1 MAEIILDIIENG
13 FCLKGDIDK
22 IISNRRAYSNFK
34 AINASFEENYV
45 VIPFEENQ
53 KLDNFSTIESQYSSI
68 KKLLEKFNLQED
80 QTSKAH
86 EFLYDINLE
95 NEKFKI
101 FSNKSKNIRNNI
113 HDKKDF
119 KDFINLLS
127 LNMTRKLYPQQLLSA
142 YHLSFSQNGCNFSVP
157 GAGKTSIVYGAYGYL
172 KNLSK
177 DNLKNVDRIL
187 IIGPLASFAPWKKE
201 FKECFGDEPSIKE
214 LVGVDS
220 IERKN
225 HFLSSLY
232 TELTLISY
240 QSMAME
246 VDNICTFLNSH
257 NVMVV
262 LDEAHKIKNV
272 NDGKWANAVLE
283 IAKYAKSRI
292 VLTGTPA
299 PNGYQDLYNLYQ
311 FIWPKKNILGFPIP
325 YMESLNTDKTP
336 SAKKNIDEL
345 ISNAS
350 PFFIRIRKS
359 DLGLP
364 EPKINKPI
372 YVEMDENQEKIYNF
386 IEKNYVDSI
395 NKNEQ
400 DSFTIKLKKA
410 KLIRLMQCLTNPS
423 LLQKP
428 LDNYMIGEG
437 LANEINIE
445 DREIVKAIK
454 EYSQNYIPPKF
465 IEAKRLISKIIK
477 EQGARGKVII
487 WTIFIDN
494 IFQLQEYLKQ
504 NNINSE
510 LLYGGTPNENE
521 DTPKE
526 LLTREKIIDKFH
538 EEDCPYKVIIANP
551 FAVGESISLHRACHN
566 AIYLERNFNAAMYMQ
581 SKDRIHRYGLK
592 NNDIINYHFLLTKD
606 SIDEVIHKRLIE
618 KENRMLDIIE
628 KEEIPLLNMNM
639 DETTDDQNDI
649 QSIMKYY
656 YEKQSTRN

>member
-1 MAEIILDIIENG
+1 MPRITINVKDDFFE
-13 FCLKGDIDK
+13 LKGDIEY
-22 IISNRRAYSNFK
+22 IINDERALSNFESIGAVLDK
-34 AINASFEENYV
+34 NDII
-45 VIPFEENQ
+45 IPFEQSQ
-53 KLDNFSTIESQYSSI
+53 KKDSFTV
-68 KKLLEKFNLQED
+68 LQEQYALIKELFLKFD
-80 QTSKAH
+80 LQEEQTLEAQ
-86 EFLYDINLE
+86 EFLNDINLE
-95 NEKFKI
+95 NEKFNI
-101 FSNKSKNIRNNI
+101 FSKKSQNIRNNI

-119 KDFINLLS
+119 EEFIDLLS
-127 LNMTRKLYPQQLLSA
+127 SNMTRKLYPQQLLSA

-157 GAGKTSIVYGAYGYL
+157 GAGKTSIVYGTYAYL
-172 KNLSK
+172 KNLPK
-177 DNLKNVDRIL
+177 DNLKYVDRIL

-201 FKECFGDEPSIKE
+201 FKECFGEEPSVKE

-220 IERKN
+220 IERRN

-246 VDNICTFLNSH
+246 VDNICAFLSSY

-272 NDGKWANAVLE
+272 NDGKWANAILE
-283 IAKYAKSRI
+283 IAKYAHSRI
-292 VLTGTPA
+292 ILTGTPV

-311 FIWPKKNILGFPIP
+311 FIWPKKDILGFPIT

-336 SAKKNIDEL
+336 SAKKSIEKL
-345 ISNAS
+345 TLNAS
-350 PFFIRIRKS
+350 PFFIRIKKS

-364 EPKINKPI
+364 KPI
-372 YVEMDENQEKIYNF
+372 INEPIYIEMDKNQERIYNF

-410 KLIRLMQCLTNPS
+410 KLVRLMQCLTNPS

-428 LDNYMIGEG
+428 LDNYLLGEG
-437 LANEINIE
+437 LINEINIE
-445 DREIVKAIK
+445 DREIVKAIQ
-454 EYSQNYIPPKF
+454 EYSKDYIPPKF
-465 IEAKRLISKIIK
+465 IEVKKLISNIIK
-477 EQGARGKVII
+477 NSGPTGKVII

-494 IFQLQEYLKQ
+494 IFQLQEYLKK
-504 NNINSE
+504 NNITSE

-521 DTPKE
+521 DTPKD

-538 EEDCPYKVIIANP
+538 DTNCPYKVIIANP
-551 FAVGESISLHRACHN
+551 FAVGESISLHKACHN

-592 NNDIINYHFLLTKD
+592 DNDIINYHFLLTKD

-639 DETTDDQNDI
+639 DEPVDDENDI

-656 YEKQSTRN
+656 YEKHSIRN

>member
-1 MAEIILDIIENG
+1 MPQIIINVQDNSFE
-13 FCLKGDIDK
+13 LKGDIEY
-22 IISNRRAYSNFK
+22 IINDERAYSNFESIG
-34 AINASFEENYV
+34 AILDKDNII
-45 VIPFEENQ
+45 IPFE
-53 KLDNFSTIESQYSSI
+53 KSQSKDSFTVLQEQYILI
-68 KKLLEKFNLQED
+68 KELLEKFDLDEK
-80 QTSKAH
+80 QTTQAEK
-86 EFLYDINLE
+86 FLYDVNQE
-95 NEKFKI
+95 NEKFGI
-101 FSNKSKNIRNNI
+101 FSKKSKNIRNNI

-119 KDFINLLS
+119 ENFIEVLAS
-127 LNMTRKLYPQQLLSA
+127 NMNRKLYPQQLLSA

-157 GAGKTSIVYGAYGYL
+157 GAGKTSIVYGTYAYL
-172 KNLSK
+172 KNLPN
-177 DNLKNVDRIL
+177 DNLKYVDRIL
-187 IIGPLASFAPWKKE
+187 IIGPLASFSPWKKE
-201 FKECFGDEPSIKE
+201 FKECFGEEPSVKE

-220 IERKN
+220 IGRRN

-246 VDNICTFLNSH
+246 VDNICAFLNSH

-283 IAKYAKSRI
+283 IAKYANSRI

-311 FIWPKKNILGFPIP
+311 FIWPKKDILGFPIP

-336 SAKKNIDEL
+336 SAKKNIEEL

-372 YVEMDENQEKIYNF
+372 YIEMDENQEKIYNF

-437 LANEINIE
+437 LVNEINIE
-445 DREIVKAIK
+445 DREIAKAIK

-477 EQGARGKVII
+477 EQGATGKVII

-538 EEDCPYKVIIANP
+538 EEDCPYRVIIANP
-551 FAVGESISLHRACHN
+551 FAVGESISLHKACHN

-592 NNDIINYHFLLTKD
+592 NNDIINYHFLLTKN

>member
-1 MAEIILDIIENG
+1 MAQIIIDIAPNSFKLTGNTSEILDDE
-13 FCLKGDIDK
+13 
-22 IISNRRAYSNFK
+22 RALSNFESIG
-34 AINASFEENYV
+34 AIIMESDII
-45 VIPFEENQ
+45 IPFEKSQN
-53 KLDNFSTIESQYSSI
+53 KDSFTIQQEQYILI
-68 KKLLEKFNLQED
+68 KELLEKFDLQEE
-80 QTSKAH
+80 QTYEAQK
-86 EFLYDINLE
+86 FLFDINLE
-95 NEKFKI
+95 NEKFSI
-101 FSNKSKNIRNNI
+101 FSEKSKNIRNNI
-113 HDKKDF
+113 HEKKDF
-119 KDFINLLS
+119 EDFIELLS
-127 LNMTRKLYPQQLLSA
+127 LNMTRKLYKQQLLSA

-157 GAGKTSIVYGAYGYL
+157 GAGKTSIVYGAYAYL
-172 KNLSK
+172 KNLPK

-201 FKECFGDEPSIKE
+201 FKECFGNEPSVKE

-220 IERKN
+220 IERRN

-246 VDNICTFLNSH
+246 VDTICTFLSSH

-283 IAKYAKSRI
+283 IAKYASSRI

-311 FIWPKKNILGFPIP
+311 FIWPKKDILGFPIP

-336 SAKKNIDEL
+336 SAKKNIEEL

-364 EPKINKPI
+364 EPQINKPI
-372 YVEMDENQEKIYNF
+372 YIEMDENQEKIYNF
-386 IEKNYVDSI
+386 IEKNYVDTI

-437 LANEINIE
+437 LVNEINIE

-477 EQGARGKVII
+477 EQGASGKVII

-504 NNINSE
+504 NNIISE

-551 FAVGESISLHRACHN
+551 FAVGESISLHKACHN

>member
-1 MAEIILDIIENG
+1 MAEIVIDIIENS
-13 FCLKGDIDK
+13 FCLKGDIDR

-34 AINASFEENYV
+34 TINANFEENYIE
-45 VIPFEENQ
+45 IPFEENQ
-53 KLDNFSTIESQYSSI
+53 KLDNFSSIENQYVSI
-68 KKLLEKFNLQED
+68 KKLLEKFNLQEK
-80 QTSKAH
+80 QTSKARG
-86 EFLYDINLE
+86 FLYNINLE
-95 NEKFKI
+95 NEKFSI
-101 FSNKSKNIRNNI
+101 FSEKSKAIRNNI
-113 HDKKDF
+113 HEKKDF
-119 KDFINLLS
+119 LDFIESLS
-127 LNMTRKLYPQQLLSA
+127 LNMTRKLYKQQLLSA

-157 GAGKTSIVYGAYGYL
+157 GAGKTSIVYGAYSYL

-177 DNLKNVDRIL
+177 INLKYVDRIL
-187 IIGPLASFAPWKKE
+187 IIGPLASFSPWKKE
-201 FKECFGDEPSIKE
+201 FKECFGEEPSVKE

-220 IERKN
+220 IERRN

-246 VDNICTFLNSH
+246 VDNICAFLNSH

-283 IAKYAKSRI
+283 IAKYANSRI

-311 FIWPKKNILGFPIP
+311 FIWPRKDILGFPIP

-336 SAKKNIDEL
+336 SAKRNVEEL

-350 PFFIRIRKS
+350 PFFIRIKKS

-364 EPKINKPI
+364 NPIVNDPI
-372 YVEMDENQEKIYNF
+372 YINMDEKQEKIYNF

-410 KLIRLMQCLTNPS
+410 KLVRLMQCLTNPS

-428 LDNYMIGEG
+428 LDNYLLGEG
-437 LANEINIE
+437 LVNEINIE

-454 EYSQNYIPPKF
+454 EYSKDYIPPKF
-465 IEAKRLISKIIK
+465 IEVKKLISDIL
-477 EQGARGKVII
+477 QNNGARGKVII

-521 DTPKE
+521 DTPKD

-538 EEDCPYKVIIANP
+538 EVNCPYKVIIANP
-551 FAVGESISLHRACHN
+551 FAVGESISLHKACHN

-581 SKDRIHRYGLK
+581 SKDRIHRYGL
-592 NNDIINYHFLLTKD
+592 NDDDIINYHFLLTKN

-639 DETTDDQNDI
+639 DETTNDQNDI